1 LRRNSAAAAAGL
13 LAAALFL
20 GGCATAEGG
29 VDGTLGRAMEQTSS
43 AAATAELALDVHLQ
57 DRSIKGLTD
66 SALQDAL
73 KETTDAATNV
83 AEAEPNNRKESTD
96 RAAARDLAFTAVALL
111 NQAQDL
117 VQADN
122 RGAET
127 AAVAAELG
135 RLAERLDAAAKEW
148 LP

>member
-1 LRRNSAAAAAGL
+1 MRRNSAAAAAAA
-13 LAAALFL
+13 LAAALAL

-29 VDGTLGRAMEQTSS
+29 VDGTLGRALEQTSS
-43 AAATAELALDVHLQ
+43 AAATAELALDVHLR

-73 KETTDAATNV
+73 KETTDAATTI
-83 AEAEPNNRKESTD
+83 AEAEPKNRKEAED

-117 VQADN
+117 IQADD
-122 RGAET
+122 RGTET

-135 RLAERLDAAAKEW
+135 RLTARLDAAAKEW